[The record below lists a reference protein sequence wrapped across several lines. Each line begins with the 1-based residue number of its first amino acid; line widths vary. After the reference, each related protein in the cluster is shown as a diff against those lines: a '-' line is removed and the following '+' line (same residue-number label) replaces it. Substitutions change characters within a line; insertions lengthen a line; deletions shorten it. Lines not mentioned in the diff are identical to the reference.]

1 MNIEQIE
8 KFLGKQKS
16 HKGEQVKISFK
27 KRETMYGLFVE
38 GKDYNDLKAKNFWRV
53 VSVPNMQAW
62 NDSKDANLAKIFDGS
77 GFSRLGVNDI

>member
-8 KFLGKQKS
+8 KFLVKQKS

-27 KRETMYGLFVE
+27 KRSTMYGLFVE
-38 GKDYNDLKAKNFWRV
+38 AKDYKDLKAKNFWRI
-53 VSVPNMQAW
+53 VPQLNMDAW
-62 NDSKDANLAKIFDGS
+62 NASQDSNLAKIFDGS